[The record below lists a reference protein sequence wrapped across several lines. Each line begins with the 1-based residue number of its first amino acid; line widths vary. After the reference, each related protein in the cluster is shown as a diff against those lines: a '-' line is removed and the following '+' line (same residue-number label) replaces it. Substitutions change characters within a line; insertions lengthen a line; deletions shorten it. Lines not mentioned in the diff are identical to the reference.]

1 MRQLTTWAR
10 PTGHPGYS
18 ETLPREP
25 ASAATARR
33 LVRASLSVWE
43 LDELADDTAVI
54 VSELVANAVQHA
66 RRESIRI
73 TIERPGAALVRIGV
87 VDFSRVRPKR
97 RVPGPGDV
105 NGRGLALVD
114 ELAQDW
120 GTELLPWGKRVW
132 AELRGKDE
140 G

>member
-1 MRQLTTWAR
+1 MTVTTTAR

-25 ASAATARR
+25 ESAAKARR
-33 LVRASLSVWE
+33 LVCSSLSVWG
-43 LDELADDTAVI
+43 LDDLAEDGAVI
-54 VSELVANAVQHA
+54 VSELVSNAVQHA

-73 TIERPGAALVRIGV
+73 TIERPEEGCVRVGV
-87 VDFSRVRPKR
+87 VDFSRVRPERKTS
-97 RVPGPGDV
+97 GPEDEG
-105 NGRGLALVD
+105 GRGLALVG
-114 ELAQDW
+114 ELSADW

-132 AELRGKDE
+132 AELHGKEE